1 MSKTGTI
8 APKSSSKKLGQM
20 LNRREKQ
27 SDVRMGNIQAAKTI
41 ADIMRTSLGPK
52 GMDKMMQTSKG
63 HTLITNDG
71 ATILDNL
78 SVVHPTAKLLVETS
92 KAQDVE
98 AGDGT
103 TSVVILAGALLK
115 AAERLLNKGIHP
127 TMISDGYAVALK
139 EALRVLNSVSKKVD
153 LNNQEDL
160 EMCVKT
166 ALSSKVVSQ
175 NSTHLAPLSIKAV
188 RTICDLQTATNVD
201 LRDIRIV
208 KKMGGVIDDIEL
220 INGLVFADNK
230 PARSAGGPTKVENP
244 KIAMLQF
251 CIAKPKTDMDN
262 NIYINDYSQI
272 DRLLKEE
279 RKYILKMVKKIVAS
293 GANVLLVQKSI
304 LRESVSDLALHYLA
318 KKKIMVV
325 KNIERND
332 VEHICKTINCV
343 PIAHIDQLIPQK
355 LGTAKIAED
364 HTLSDGAHIFRVLL
378 ESTAKPPT
386 VTMLLRGSNNLVLDE
401 AERSIHDGLCV
412 VRSLIKNKAIIPGG
426 GAIEIEIWRALEDY
440 ANTIKNGPLSMV
452 VREFAEALEVI
463 PFTLSENCGI
473 NPMKTVTKLRNKHKN
488 GFVNSGLKAKTGKL
502 VDNCLEHKIMQ
513 PALVTISALTLST
526 EVTRMIL
533 KIDDILSSR

>member
-1 MSKTGTI
+1 MSKTAT
-8 APKSSSKKLGQM
+8 AKQSSKISGQM
-20 LNRREKQ
+20 LNRQEKQ
-27 SDVRMGNIQAAKTI
+27 TDVRMGNIQAAKTI

-63 HTLITNDG
+63 ETLITNDG
-71 ATILDNL
+71 ATILGNL
-78 SVVHPTAKLLVETS
+78 SVIHPTAKLLVQTS

-103 TSVVILAGALLK
+103 TSVVIIAGALLK
-115 AAERLLNKGIHP
+115 AAQTLLIKGIHP
-127 TMISDGYAVALK
+127 TMISDGFAL
-139 EALRVLNSVSKKVD
+139 ALTKALDVLNSVAKKVD
-153 LNNQEDL
+153 LNNQDEL
-160 EMCVKT
+160 EQCVKT

-188 RTICDLQTATNVD
+188 RAICDLQNETNVD
-201 LRDIRIV
+201 LRDIKIV

-251 CIAKPKTDMDN
+251 CISKPKTDMDN
-262 NIYINDYSQI
+262 NIQVNDYSQI

-279 RKYILKMVKKIVAS
+279 RRYIFRLVKKIAAS
-293 GANVLLVQKSI
+293 GANVVLVQKSV
-304 LRESVSDLALHYLA
+304 LRDSVSDLALHYLA

-325 KNIERND
+325 RNIERTD
-332 VEHICKTINCV
+332 VEHICKTINCTPV
-343 PIAHIDQLIPQK
+343 AHIDQLTPEK
-355 LGTAKIAED
+355 LGTAMIAED
-364 HTLSDGAHIFRVLL
+364 HTLSDGARIFRVLL
-378 ESTAKPPT
+378 EDTAKPPT

-412 VRSLIKNKAIIPGG
+412 VRSLVKKKAIIPGG

-440 ANTIKNGPLSMV
+440 SNTLESGPISMV
-452 VREFAEALEVI
+452 VREFAEAMEVI
-463 PFTLSENCGI
+463 PFTLAENCGI
-473 NPMKTVTKLRNKHKN
+473 NPMKTVTELRNRHKN
-488 GFVNSGLKAKTGKL
+488 GQIYSGLKAKNGKL
-502 VDNCLEHKIMQ
+502 VENCLDHKIMQ
-513 PALVTISALTLST
+513 PALVTISALTLAT
-526 EVTRMIL
+526 EVTKMIL